1 MGRAVRRANI
11 PVLRMC
17 RTHEQTGF
25 PARHFGVVWPSGA
38 EWSVPGM
45 AVDQG
50 VSAIG
55 RTCLRADMP
64 ATFIGTG
71 RNAGE
76 TVTASSAGE
85 PARDPGGPRCMRTPW
100 QGDAAD
106 TIGTGV
112 PSIAGHCL
120 SPARLAPGHPG
131 GEVTSM
137 AGAPALGHQRAE
149 GEEVMRGEALGKNGT

>member
-1 MGRAVRRANI
+1 MRAVAHISRSSA
-11 PVLRMC
+11 C
-17 RTHEQTGF
+17 AARTSTLGF
-25 PARHFGVVWPSGA
+25 RPGISAWSGRVAPSGA
-38 EWSVPGM
+38 CPGWPLTGSFCYRQDM
-45 AVDQG
+45 PPR
-50 VSAIG
+50 S
-55 RTCLRADMP
+55 MP

-71 RNAGE
+71 RDAGE

-120 SPARLAPGHPG
+120 SPAWPRAHPG

-137 AGAPALGHQRAE
+137 AGTPALGHQRAE
-149 GEEVMRGEALGKNGT
+149 GEEVMRGEALGKNRT